1 MSQVPPAAKCT
12 ILVVDDEPLVR
23 FNAVDIFEEMGFE
36 VIEAADGVEA
46 LAILES
52 RSDIGLLFSDC
63 RMPRMTGPELAA
75 VASRRW
81 PNLRIV
87 LVTGYVSAE
96 DVKDWPLLWK
106 PYKAEDIQ
114 RIVAHRE
121 VGAKR
126 SRHSAA

>member
-1 MSQVPPAAKCT
+1 LSQIPSAAKCA

-36 VIEAADGVEA
+36 VLEAADGVEA
-46 LAILES
+46 LQLLES
-52 RSDIGLLFSDC
+52 RPDIGLLFSDC

-81 PNLRIV
+81 PELRIV
-87 LVTGYVSAE
+87 LVTGYVSAD

-106 PYKAEDIQ
+106 PYKAEDIK
-114 RIVAHRE
+114 RIVAHRD
-121 VGAKR
+121 AHARR